1 MPQTAVLTNNR
12 PTVAGTTFCV
22 SYYFTGTPA
31 ATDTCIFVAPRAC
44 RLVSATEVHSVA
56 AGGASALQVVKD
68 TSTSAPGAGTDLL
81 QSTGFD
87 LNGTANTPQTGSLST
102 TAADLNFA
110 AGDRASL
117 DFANTIQS
125 TAGCVVVLE
134 FAWL

>member
-1 MPQTAVLTNNR
+1 LPAVATNSDDLT
-12 PTVAGTTFCV
+12 
-22 SYYFTGTPA
+22 
-31 ATDTCIFVAPRAC
+31 
-44 RLVSATEVHSVA
+44 ATEERFVEEY
-56 AGGASALQVVKD
+56 LI
-68 TSTSAPGAGTDLL
+68 
-81 QSTGFD
+81 D

-125 TAGCVVVLE
+125 TAGCVVTLE